1 MNRTLTLI
9 NRYPL
14 AAMLAF
20 ALAVDTI
27 VSVVE
32 WNERRIRD
40 RETVAATLEQ
50 LGDDAGLQARMQ
62 YAMDGEHDLGH
73 RASEDIERA

>member
-1 MNRTLTLI
+1 MIRVIALV

-20 ALAVDTI
+20 AFVVDLTVALI
-27 VSVVE
+27 E
-32 WNERRIRD
+32 RNERRIHD
-40 RETVAATLEQ
+40 RETIAATLEQ
-50 LGDDAGLQARMQ
+50 LGDNVGLQARMQ

-73 RASEDIERA
+73 REVPEDA